1 MTNFAYNVIFTV
13 DGERITYE
21 TNNILRVF
29 SLLDAFE
36 RSSNSAM
43 VVVGYT
49 GEIIYFIEDEKI
61 EVCTEEFSLMS
72 TGWRVSSERSYED
85 EGDCAETEFPW

>member
-1 MTNFAYNVIFTV
+1 MTNFAYNVIFTM
-13 DGERITYE
+13 DDERTTYE
-21 TNNILRVF
+21 TNSIWRVF
-29 SLLDAFE
+29 SLLDRLE

-61 EVCTEEFSLMS
+61 EVCTDEFSLMS

-85 EGDCAETEFPW
+85 EEDYAETEFPW

>member
-1 MTNFAYNVIFTV
+1 M
-13 DGERITYE
+13 DDERTTYE
-21 TNNILRVF
+21 TNSIWRVF
-29 SLLDAFE
+29 SLLDRLE

-49 GEIIYFIEDEKI
+49 GEIIYCIENEKI
-61 EVCTEEFSLMS
+61 EVCTDEFSLMS

-85 EGDCAETEFPW
+85 EEDYAETEFPW